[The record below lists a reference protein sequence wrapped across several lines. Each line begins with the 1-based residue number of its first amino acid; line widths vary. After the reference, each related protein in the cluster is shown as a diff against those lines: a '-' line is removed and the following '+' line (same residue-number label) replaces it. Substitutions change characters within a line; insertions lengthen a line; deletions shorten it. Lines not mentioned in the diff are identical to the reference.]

1 MSNLSDDI
9 FKSTIVGIIL
19 GLPIFVGIGIL
30 AIPFLIISGIT
41 GVPMSIIIQNL
52 VIFVIAMLI
61 IGLLSRYQIIENV
74 IVGLVISLAAY
85 KYWGWHSLV
94 CILIG
99 AIAVGLLFLI
109 SNIKL
114 GFIIKTL
121 LFSVVVTFLVFM
133 SLYSDA
139 GLFPISDK
147 IWKTAFAIIFF
158 LENLFIRCAVAFN
171 NGFLLDGYD
180 NSQKNVEY
188 QYDARQVGSATES
201 LTYNANQANDSKISE
216 INNLVK
222 EMNATILDQRKK
234 KGEDEGDEESPA
246 YLMER
251 VYLFSQKKSF
261 WDGRLID
268 NMEEKVYT
276 HLRDFIEKD
285 YLIIPHVAFRE
296 IFWWGEWKTDWALTN
311 RVTKMHF
318 DFGIYNKDMQP
329 ILFIEIWGK
338 EHREKSAIVE
348 LDQFKAE
355 VMKRCG
361 MKLIIMD
368 CSESMTDQEIREK
381 LISCIKSEIPD
392 RRSYAA
398 YCPQCKSN
406 GKNNLMEI
414 KQNKL
419 NGEYFYGC
427 CTYEKGRTDNC
438 PTQALEKVPP
448 LYYGIPTIKGLRETV
463 D

>member
-1 MSNLSDDI
+1 MH
-9 FKSTIVGIIL
+9 
-19 GLPIFVGIGIL
+19 
-30 AIPFLIISGIT
+30 
-41 GVPMSIIIQNL
+41 IIIQNL
-52 VIFVIAMLI
+52 LVFVIAMLI

-74 IVGLVISLAAY
+74 IVGLMIGLAAY

-94 CILIG
+94 CVLIG
-99 AIAVGLLFLI
+99 ATAVGLLFFI
-109 SNIKL
+109 SNIKI
-114 GFIIKTL
+114 GFVIKTL

-139 GLFPISDK
+139 GLFPMSDK
-147 IWKTAFAIIFF
+147 IWKTAFVIIFF
-158 LENLFIRCAVAFN
+158 LENLFIRCSMALD
-171 NGFLLDGYD
+171 NGFLIDGYV
-180 NSQKNVEY
+180 NKHQNIKY
-188 QYDARQVGSATES
+188 YYDVRQVGAGSEAGLSA
-201 LTYNANQANDSKISE
+201 YNTNQANDSKISE

-222 EMNATILDQRKK
+222 AMNEDILNRR
-234 KGEDEGDEESPA
+234 ENEGDEESPA

-276 HLRDFIEKD
+276 NLRDFIDKD

-296 IFWWGEWKTDWALTN
+296 IFWWGEWKSDWTLTN

-338 EHREKSAIVE
+338 EHRENPVVVE

-361 MKLIIMD
+361 MKLISMD

-381 LISCIKSEIPD
+381 LIYCIKSEIPD

-398 YCPQCKSN
+398 YCPQCKSQ
-406 GKNNLMEI
+406 GKNILMEI
-414 KQNKL
+414 RQNKS

-427 CTYEKGRTDNC
+427 STYEKVRKDNC
-438 PTQALEKVPP
+438 PTLALEKVPP
-448 LYYGIPTIKGLRETV
+448 LYYGIPTIKGNN
-463 D
+463 

>member
-1 MSNLSDDI
+1 MSYISDDI
-9 FKSTIVGIIL
+9 FAGSIVGIIL
-19 GLPIFVGIGIL
+19 GLPIFAGIGIL

-41 GVPMSIIIQNL
+41 GVPMHIIIQNL
-52 VIFVIAMLI
+52 LVFVIAMLI

-74 IVGLVISLAAY
+74 IVGLMIGLAAY

-94 CILIG
+94 CVLIG
-99 AIAVGLLFLI
+99 ATAVGLLFFI
-109 SNIKL
+109 SNIKI
-114 GFIIKTL
+114 GFVIKTL
-121 LFSVVVTFLVFM
+121 LFSVAVTFLVFM
-133 SLYSDA
+133 SLYSDV
-139 GLFPISDK
+139 GLFPMSDK
-147 IWKTAFAIIFF
+147 IWKIAFVIIFF
-158 LENLFIRCAVAFN
+158 LENLFIRCSMALD
-171 NGFLLDGYD
+171 NGFLIDGYVKKHQ
-180 NSQKNVEY
+180 NIKY
-188 QYDARQVGSATES
+188 HYDVRQVGAGSAAGLS
-201 LTYNANQANDSKISE
+201 AYNTNQANDSKISE
-216 INNLVK
+216 INNSVK
-222 EMNATILDQRKK
+222 AMNEDILNRR
-234 KGEDEGDEESPA
+234 EDEGDEESPA

-251 VYLFSQKKSF
+251 VYLFSQKNSF
-261 WDGRLID
+261 WDGKLID

-276 HLRDFIEKD
+276 NLRDFIDKD

-296 IFWWGEWKTDWALTN
+296 IFWWGEWKSDWTLTN

-338 EHREKSAIVE
+338 EHRENPVVVE

-381 LISCIKSEIPD
+381 LIYCIKSEIPD

-398 YCPQCKSN
+398 YCPQCKSQ
-406 GKNNLMEI
+406 GKNILMEI
-414 KQNKL
+414 RQNKS

-427 CTYEKGRTDNC
+427 STYEKGRKDNC
-438 PTQALEKVPP
+438 PTLALEKVPP
-448 LYYGIPTIKGLRETV
+448 LYYGIPTIKGNN
-463 D
+463 